1 MDIITM
7 KRNRKI
13 LVINTLTI
21 KLEINNHFNNGC
33 NAQVFNGKVS
43 GKFIKQQKKVWKKKE
58 MQ

>member
-1 MDIITM
+1 M
-7 KRNRKI
+7 KKTNV

-43 GKFIKQQKKVWKKKE
+43 GKFIKQQKKVWKKKDAKG
-58 MQ
+58 

>member
-1 MDIITM
+1 M
-7 KRNRKI
+7 KKTNV
-13 LVINTLTI
+13 LVIDTLTI